1 MKKADL
7 IGIKVNT
14 KKIIIA
20 CLIIF
25 SFSISFLYYKQN
37 KQITQLK
44 IRIDQQ
50 DNTSRNLDSRIDDL
64 ESQNSDLEGRVN
76 DLESRIDDLESY
88 RRY

>member
-1 MKKADL
+1 MKEADL
-7 IGIKVNT
+7 IGIKVNSE
-14 KKIIIA
+14 KIIIA

-25 SFSISFLYYKQN
+25 SCLISFLYYKQN
-37 KQITQLK
+37 KQITKLK

-50 DNTSRNLDSRIDDL
+50 DNTSRNLDSRIYNL
-64 ESQNSDLEGRVN
+64 ESQNSHLEERVY